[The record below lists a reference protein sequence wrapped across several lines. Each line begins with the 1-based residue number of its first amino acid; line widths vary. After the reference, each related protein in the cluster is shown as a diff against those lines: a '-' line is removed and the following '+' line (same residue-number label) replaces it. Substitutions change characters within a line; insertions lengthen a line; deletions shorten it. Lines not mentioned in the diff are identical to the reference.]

1 MSKSLQTQSIRKN
14 SVHKLLFGHA
24 QISETQLLYGSEGSI
39 MQLYHSQYY
48 TTISSC

>member
-14 SVHKLLFGHA
+14 PVHKLLFGHA

-39 MQLYHSQYY
+39 MELYHSQYY